1 MKMAMQ
7 KLKEV
12 FKMAYVKEVEWQG
25 KIYDLFDK
33 EARAKIQNLL
43 EAVNKMDSDKANQAD
58 FDSYKTTNDEEL
70 KKKVDKEDSNKI
82 VEELKKQLADKDKS
96 IIDLSIKN
104 TTDKDSSCVIND
116 STSKKIRALTLFGNS
131 IQSATPTPTA
141 PVDINNVTNPPIR
154 LYHKN
159 LFDFSVCTINA
170 NDSATVNSFDRDKC
184 KIDFTT
190 SESGVNSGIY
200 LRHVNLNS
208 YNKGY
213 GVDYTKLSGKPVTLS
228 FDVQSDI
235 NCKIGIQFIKTSY
248 KYFDITPTEQR
259 IVVTDTVDINK
270 LNKALC
276 FYTSQTK
283 ANITISNIQIEV
295 NNTAT
300 DYENCEHNVISVNC
314 KLCKVNNIVD
324 ILTIKPNGEGY
335 ITQNLVYERLLP
347 GTSTSGSPWKYST
360 TSKRFYRDDNRFK
373 VNYGVP
379 NLLCSHFKVADNER
393 DTTLDETIG
402 FTTGSTTAHGI
413 AIRKLD
419 LKGDIS
425 AFESWLN
432 DNEVYILIPL
442 VTPIVTQ
449 LTTDEVDAVL
459 TTSLYESATTVISDC
474 DCEVEYV
481 ADTKSYI
488 DNKFKELAQVIV
500 ASADESEVI

>member
-1 MKMAMQ
+1 
-7 KLKEV
+7 
-12 FKMAYVKEVEWQG
+12 MAYVKEVEWKG

-43 EAVNKMDSDKANQAD
+43 DSVNNMDSNKANQAD
-58 FDSYKTTNDEEL
+58 FDNYKITNAEEL
-70 KKKVDKEDSNKI
+70 KKKVDKEDSDKI
-82 VEELKKQLADKDKS
+82 VEELKKNLADKDKA

-116 STSKKIRALTLFGNS
+116 STSKKIRALTLYGNS
-131 IQSATPTPTA
+131 TQSTVPTPTA
-141 PVDINNVTNPPIR
+141 PVNIDNVTNPR
-154 LYHKN
+154 SKLYHKN

-170 NDSATVNSFDRDKC
+170 NDSATVNSFDRDNC

-190 SESGVNSGIY
+190 SETGVNSGIY

-213 GVDYTKLSGKPVTLS
+213 GVDYTKLSGKPVALS

-276 FYTSQTK
+276 FYTSQAK

-432 DNEVYILIPL
+432 DNEVYILVPL

-500 ASADESEVI
+500 ASAEESEVM